1 MNDANN
7 QTFLVIGLGVSGMS
21 VVRYLDRIG
30 ASFEVVEGNVERYQ
44 TLKQQE
50 AVLEDVFCHS
60 SALSIELL
68 SSFNC
73 VVVSPGVSVRTE
85 VFMQARAAGVE
96 IIGDV
101 ELFAREVNRPE
112 VNKPVLAVTG
122 SNGKSTVVSMVGELL
137 NAADINTAV
146 VGNVGFAC
154 LDSLQD
160 ESIEAYVLELSSF
173 QLETTYSL
181 KPTVASVLNISA
193 DHLDRYEGLDD
204 YADVKRSIYHN
215 AQHVVFN
222 LDDEKTVPTDRSSAG
237 ICFSAANQDADWSIN
252 GDQSKAVL
260 SGGLVAEISASDVK
274 VAGVHNYVNALAAMA
289 MTSVLID
296 ADKNSMSEIF
306 TAGFAKFT
314 GLPHRTSL
322 VCESDNVSWIND
334 SKGTNVGAAVSAI
347 KGMLSPVVL
356 IAGGRGKNADYKP
369 LRDVVAELCTAV
381 VLIGEDAEKIE
392 RAIADAVPVYRAESM
407 QQAVMCAAEI
417 SNPGDCVLLSPA
429 CASFDMFNNF
439 EERGAVFES
448 EVKKLCA

>member
-1 MNDANN
+1 MNDTNK
-7 QTFLVIGLGVSGMS
+7 QSFLVIGLGVSGLS
-21 VVRYLDRIG
+21 VVRYLHRIG
-30 ASFEVVEGNVERYQ
+30 AAALNDVV
-44 TLKQQE
+44 
-50 AVLEDVFCHS
+50 CHS
-60 SALSIELL
+60 STLSVELL
-68 SSFNC
+68 KKFDC
-73 VVVSPGVSVRTE
+73 VVVSPGVSVRSE
-85 VFMQARAAGVE
+85 VFVQARAEGVE

-101 ELFAREVNRPE
+101 ELFAREVNKPE

-122 SNGKSTVVSMVGELL
+122 SNGKSTVVSMAGELL
-137 NAADINTAV
+137 NAADINAAV

-173 QLETTYSL
+173 QLETTSSL
-181 KPTVASVLNISA
+181 KPVVASVLNISA

-204 YADVKRSIYHN
+204 YAEVKRSIYHN
-215 AQHVVFN
+215 AQHIVFN
-222 LDDEKTVPTDRSSAG
+222 LDDERTLPENSSSAG

-252 GDQSKAVL
+252 SDQTEALL
-260 SGGLVAEISASDVK
+260 SGGSVAEIPASDVK
-274 VAGVHNYVNALAAMA
+274 VAGIHNCVNALAAMA

-296 ADKNSMSEIF
+296 ADKNAMNEIF
-306 TAGFAKFT
+306 TTGFAKFS

-322 VCESDNVSWIND
+322 VCESDSVSWIND

-347 KGMLSPVVL
+347 KGMSSPVIL

-392 RAIADAVPVYRAESM
+392 RVIADVVPVYRADSM
-407 QQAVMCAAEI
+407 QQAVIRAAEI

-429 CASFDMFNNF
+429 CASFDMFKNF

-448 EVKKLCA
+448 EVRKLCA

>member
-1 MNDANN
+1 MNDTNK
-7 QTFLVIGLGVSGMS
+7 QSFLVIGLGVSGLS
-21 VVRYLDRIG
+21 VVRYLHRIG
-30 ASFEVVEGNVERYQ
+30 ASFEVVESNVELYQ
-44 TLKQQE
+44 SLKQQE
-50 AVLEDVFCHS
+50 AALNDVVCHS
-60 SALSIELL
+60 STLSVELL
-68 SSFNC
+68 KKFDC
-73 VVVSPGVSVRTE
+73 VGVSPGVSVRSE
-85 VFMQARAAGVE
+85 VFVQARAEGVE

-101 ELFAREVNRPE
+101 ELFAREVNKPE

-122 SNGKSTVVSMVGELL
+122 SNGKSTVVSMAGELL
-137 NAADINTAV
+137 NAADINAAV
-146 VGNVGFAC
+146 VGNVGFAS

-173 QLETTYSL
+173 QLETTSSL
-181 KPTVASVLNISA
+181 KPVVASVLNISA

-204 YADVKRSIYHN
+204 YAEVKRSIYHN
-215 AQHVVFN
+215 AQHIVFN
-222 LDDEKTVPTDRSSAG
+222 LDDERTLPENSSSAG

-252 GDQSKAVL
+252 SDQTEALL
-260 SGGLVAEISASDVK
+260 SGGSVAEIPASDVK
-274 VAGVHNYVNALAAMA
+274 VAGIHNWVNALAAMA

-296 ADKNSMSEIF
+296 ADKNAMNEIF
-306 TAGFAKFT
+306 TTGFAKFS

-322 VCESDNVSWIND
+322 VCESDSVSWIND

-347 KGMLSPVVL
+347 KGMSSPVIL

-392 RAIADAVPVYRAESM
+392 RVIADVVPVYRADSM
-407 QQAVMCAAEI
+407 QQAVIRAAEI

-429 CASFDMFNNF
+429 CASFDMFKNF

-448 EVKKLCA
+448 EVRKLCA